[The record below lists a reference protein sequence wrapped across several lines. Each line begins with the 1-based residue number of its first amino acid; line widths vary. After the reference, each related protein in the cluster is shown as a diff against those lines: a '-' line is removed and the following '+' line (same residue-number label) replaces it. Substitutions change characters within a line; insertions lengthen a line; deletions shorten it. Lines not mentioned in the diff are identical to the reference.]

1 MLEYNMDLLPE
12 SHFQI
17 ITPDE
22 SARSFNYFVTEYG
35 RYRAGTDYFTKRD
48 RKDAAL
54 LIFTI
59 SGEGE
64 LEWNGQSCQLIPGSA
79 VVINC
84 DSYHFYRT
92 SSAEPWDF
100 YWVHFCSSNDGCMDT
115 LTEQL
120 KPILLTDI
128 STMHRYFI
136 DIEGAG
142 HMGGLLTWAE
152 MSHAISGMLLEMMRS
167 LMHTKNAHQPRRKE
181 IVRLAEYIR
190 TNHKHELSIEDFMSV
205 ANLSKYHLIR
215 LFRQQMGIPPY
226 NYMHHCRINNAQ
238 QLLRTSDMS
247 VCEIAQQVGYADSVT
262 FIRHFKKI
270 VGVTPTQ
277 YVANSIQLPTSNN

>member
-1 MLEYNMDLLPE
+1 MLEYNIDLLPE
-12 SHFQI
+12 SNFHI

-35 RYRAGTDYFTKRD
+35 RYSAVANYFTKRD
-48 RKDAAL
+48 GKDAAL
-54 LIFTI
+54 LMFTI

-64 LEWNGQSCQLIPGSA
+64 LEWNGQNCRLIPGSA

-84 DSYHFYRT
+84 DSYHYYRT
-92 SSAEPWDF
+92 ASTEPWDF
-100 YWVHFCSSNDGCMDT
+100 YWAHFGSNNNGCMST

-128 STMHRYFI
+128 STMRKYFI
-136 DIEGAG
+136 DLGDAG

-152 MSHAISGMLLEMMRS
+152 MSHAVSGMLLEMMRS
-167 LMHTKNAHQPRRKE
+167 LMHTKNTHQIRRKE

-190 TNHKHELSIEDFMSV
+190 ANYNRSLSIEDFMTV
-205 ANLSKYHLIR
+205 ANLSKYHLIH

-226 NYMHHCRINNAQ
+226 SYMHHCRINNAQ

-247 VCEIAQQVGYADSVT
+247 VSEIAQQVGYTDSVT

-277 YVANSIQLPTSNN
+277 YVENSIQLTIANA